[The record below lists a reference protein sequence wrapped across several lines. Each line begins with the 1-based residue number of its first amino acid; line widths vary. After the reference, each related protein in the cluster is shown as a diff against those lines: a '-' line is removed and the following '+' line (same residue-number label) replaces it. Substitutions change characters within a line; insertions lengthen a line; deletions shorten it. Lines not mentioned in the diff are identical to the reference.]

1 MKKLFYIILFSVFF
15 LLSCEE
21 NSVEQKNNSE
31 ETLPSLEIFIDENSY
46 LNLLSNKIVDFET
59 GCRFSYRG
67 QLYSGLISTSGAGSK
82 YADKWG
88 YKIELTDG
96 QFVEGLSEFNL
107 SSQIY
112 DNSAL
117 HTVLASYLYK
127 QAGFP
132 VFHSRYVF
140 VKINNEDKGLYPLIE
155 KIEEPFFDS
164 RNLSVTELFKVGFDA
179 KFSFEET
186 NNVQYFFDK
195 EIPDDE
201 NFNSLI
207 EFIHAR
213 DTSNVST
220 LYESLGKFLD
230 IENYLKYHAITSL
243 INNVDAFTNNFL
255 LWKEFPNSA
264 FKIIPWDFDKAFV
277 GSTSG
282 KLAGYNQ
289 IVTKLFQNKEILN
302 EYKRL
307 LVLYNET
314 LLTETNLFPIID
326 SMAAV
331 IKEAYKKDPNY
342 GLMGR
347 DFDYEIQQLK
357 NYISERHKFIEEN
370 VEAYNGF

>member
-1 MKKLFYIILFSVFF
+1 MKKILYIIVLPIFF
-15 LLSCEE
+15 LFSCEE
-21 NSVEQKNNSE
+21 NSVQQENNSD
-31 ETLPSLEIFIDENSY
+31 ETLPSLEIFIDEDSY
-46 LNLLSNKIVDFET
+46 LNLLSNKIVDFEM
-59 GCRFSYRG
+59 GCRFSYKD
-67 QLYSGLISTSGAGSK
+67 QLYSGIISTSGAGSK

-117 HTVLASYLYK
+117 HTVLTSYLYK

-132 VFHSRYVF
+132 VFYSRHVF

-164 RNLSVTELFKVGFDA
+164 RNLSVAELFKVGFDA
-179 KFSFEET
+179 KFSFEGT
-186 NNVQYFFDK
+186 NNVQYFFEK
-195 EIPDDE
+195 KIPDDE

-220 LYESLGKFLD
+220 IYSSLGKFLD

-255 LWKEFPNSA
+255 IWKEFPNSA
-264 FKIIPWDFDKAFV
+264 FKIIPWDFDKAFT

-289 IVTKLFQNKEILN
+289 IVTKLFQNKEMLN

-307 LVLYNET
+307 LVFYNET

-326 SMAAV
+326 STTAA
-331 IKEAYKKDPNY
+331 IKEAYEKDPNY

>member
-1 MKKLFYIILFSVFF
+1 MKKVFYIILLPVFF

-21 NSVEQKNNSE
+21 NSVQQQNNSDE
-31 ETLPSLEIFIDENSY
+31 KLPSLEIYIDEDSY
-46 LNLLSNKIVDFET
+46 SNLLANKTVDFET
-59 GCRFSYRG
+59 GCRFSYKG
-67 QLYSGLISTSGAGSK
+67 QLYSGIISTSGAGSK

-88 YKIELTDG
+88 YRIELTDG
-96 QFVEGLSEFNL
+96 QSVESLSEFNL

-117 HTVLASYLYK
+117 HNVLASYLYK

-132 VFHSRYVF
+132 VFYSRHVF
-140 VKINNEDKGLYPLIE
+140 VKINDEDKGLYPLIE
-155 KIEEPFFDS
+155 KVEEPFFDS
-164 RNLSVTELFKVGFDA
+164 RNLSVDELFKVGFDA

-186 NNVQYFFDK
+186 NNVQYFFEK
-195 EIPDDE
+195 KIPDDN

-220 LYESLGKFLD
+220 LSESLGKFLD

-255 LWKEFPNSA
+255 LWKEFPNSV

-277 GSTSG
+277 GSPTG
-282 KLAGYNQ
+282 RLAGYNQ
-289 IVTKLFQNKEILN
+289 IVTKLFRDPKILN

-307 LVLYNET
+307 LVFYNEA

-326 SMAAV
+326 STAAV

-342 GLMGR
+342 GLSGYI
-347 DFDYEIQQLK
+347 FDNEIQKLK
-357 NYISERHKFIEEN
+357 NYILERHKFIEEN

>member
-1 MKKLFYIILFSVFF
+1 MKKFLYITLLIVFF
-15 LLSCEE
+15 FLSCEE
-21 NSVEQKNNSE
+21 NSVQQGNNSDE
-31 ETLPSLEIFIDENSY
+31 ALPSLEIYIDEDSY

-59 GCRFSYRG
+59 GCRFSYKG
-67 QLYSGLISTSGAGSK
+67 QLYSGIISTSGAGSK

-132 VFHSRYVF
+132 VFYSRHVF
-140 VKINNEDKGLYPLIE
+140 VKINNVDKGLYPLIE
-155 KIEEPFFDS
+155 KVEEPFFDS

-186 NNVQYFFDK
+186 NNVQYFFEK
-195 EIPDDE
+195 KIPDDE
-201 NFNSLI
+201 NFSSLI

-220 LYESLGKFLD
+220 IHESLGKFLD

-255 LWKEFPNSA
+255 IWKEFPNSA
-264 FKIIPWDFDKAFV
+264 FKIIPWDFDKAFD
-277 GSTSG
+277 GSPSG

-289 IVTKLFQNKEILN
+289 IVTKLFQNKEMLN

-326 SMAAV
+326 STAAI